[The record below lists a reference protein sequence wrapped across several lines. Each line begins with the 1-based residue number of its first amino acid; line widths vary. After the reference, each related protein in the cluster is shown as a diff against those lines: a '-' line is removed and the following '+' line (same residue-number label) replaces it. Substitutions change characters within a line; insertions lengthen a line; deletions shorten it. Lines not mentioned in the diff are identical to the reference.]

1 MAIVETV
8 QESIK
13 SKVVCVSTATFFWFQ
28 IYQLE
33 FFLHFSQRVHAI
45 GVIRPTILL
54 FLLIATLLVV
64 QKNIVRI
71 RLKHPTFVAYSA
83 FLIMLLII
91 IPFVTFPGSV
101 IKNNFPVFIKAVVFL
116 YFVGLILDTPA
127 RFRWALI
134 VFVSCQV
141 IRVLEPLYLNI
152 TEGYWG
158 DATNVDGELE
168 ARLGGAPSDVINAN
182 ELGFVITTAI
192 PFLHYYLLPRTW
204 FYKVVYF
211 ALLPLLLY
219 ALILTMSR
227 GAFLAL
233 LVVGWVVFAES
244 KHKVLLVLAII
255 GIACAGLAVMNDNQ
269 RDRYLSLVS
278 SDSKQAKSKEGRI
291 NGMINEFK
299 IGFTRPVFG
308 HGLGTTAEAK
318 VKNGFG
324 PQASHN
330 MYAEILI
337 EVGLVGM
344 FFFYRFIRSIYRQI
358 TYSYKFVHEMDEFYQ
373 ITFKVFKVVF
383 WMFIV
388 YSINYWG
395 LTQYYWYNLAGL
407 VIAAA
412 FLSKTAMDSK
422 LR

>member
-1 MAIVETV
+1 MEAI
-8 QESIK
+8 QKPIGHK
-13 SKVVCVSTATFFWFQ
+13 IACVSTATFFWFQ

-33 FFLHFSQRVHAI
+33 FFLHFSQRAHAI
-45 GVIRPTILL
+45 GMLRPTALL
-54 FLLIATLLVV
+54 FLIITYMLFSQREKIKA
-64 QKNIVRI
+64 
-71 RLKHPTFVAYSA
+71 RLKHSIFVSFGY
-83 FLIMLLII
+83 FLVMLFLTL
-91 IPFVTFPGSV
+91 PFVTYPGSV
-101 IKNNFPVFIKAVVFL
+101 IKNNIPFFLKAIVFL
-116 YFVGLILDTPA
+116 YFVALILDTPK
-127 RFRWALI
+127 RFKWAI
-134 VFVSCQV
+134 AVFVACQV
-141 IRVLEPLYLNI
+141 FRILEPLYLNI

-158 DATNVDGELE
+158 DATNIDGEF
-168 ARLGGAPSDVINAN
+168 ANRLGGAPADVINAN
-182 ELGFVITTAI
+182 ELGFVIATVI
-192 PFLHYYLLPRTW
+192 PFLHYYLLPRSW
-204 FYKVVYF
+204 MYKVLYF
-211 ALLPLLLY
+211 SLLPLILY

-233 LVVGWVVFAES
+233 IVVGWIIFKES
-244 KHKVLLVLAII
+244 KNKMLLIFAAVAIVVAAL
-255 GIACAGLAVMNDNQ
+255 GVMNDNQ

-278 SDSKQAKSKEGRI
+278 SDSKQAKSKDGRI
-291 NGMINEFK
+291 KGMINEFK

-308 HGLGTTAEAK
+308 HGLGTTAETKAQ
-318 VKNGFG
+318 NGFNA
-324 PQASHN
+324 QASHN

-344 FFFYRFIRSIYRQI
+344 FFFFRFIRSIYRQI
-358 TYSYKFVHEMDEFYQ
+358 IYSYKFVHEMDEFYQ

-422 LR
+422 AR